1 MLELSR
7 AKVILTE
14 KAYRRAI
21 KTAIMLDRKG
31 ASQSQMAKSKWL
43 SVDKYLRKKDT
54 VAPESVVEQLM
65 AAARESDMD
74 TTCVLQFTS
83 GSTSLPKGIS
93 PFSLTLSLSLSLSLC
108 CVDFIIKSHFVV
120 E

>member
-1 MLELSR
+1 MLEG
-7 AKVILTE
+7 
-14 KAYRRAI
+14 I

-31 ASQSQMAKSKWL
+31 ASQSQVAKSKWL

-93 PFSLTLSLSLSLSLC
+93 PFFSYSLSILLSLFLFLSLFVALTL
-108 CVDFIIKSHFVV
+108 
-120 E
+120 